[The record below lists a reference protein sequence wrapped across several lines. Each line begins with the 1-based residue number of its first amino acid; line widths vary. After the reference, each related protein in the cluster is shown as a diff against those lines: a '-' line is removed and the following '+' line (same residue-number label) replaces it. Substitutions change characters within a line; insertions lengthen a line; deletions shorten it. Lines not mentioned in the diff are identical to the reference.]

1 MVNEDA
7 HIAHVQEHT
16 VPKGFEGGNMKFK
29 RVMAAAASAVMGAGL
44 LAGCG
49 SSSAATTTGSSAAS
63 SAAGSP
69 TATTAAAS
77 KSSSS
82 ASGSTSM
89 TFTWWGNQTR
99 NEQTQNAIN
108 EYQTENP
115 GVTIDGQFSQW
126 ADYWQKLATN
136 SAGGSLPDVMQMD
149 YQYITQYANSGLL
162 LDLSSYVSDGT
173 LDSSKWDS
181 NMISAGTIGG
191 KFVGV
196 CAGMNAPA
204 LIYNKDV
211 TDAAGVTIKDN
222 MTLDEFIQVCK
233 TIKEKTG
240 YRTDCAYGTSLGL
253 IEYMLRGD
261 GVQMFGD
268 GKLNVTADQLAKYY
282 QFYADG
288 MKDGWMIEPGVYA
301 EISIGSVEQSPMV
314 YGSDPDNMSWCTL
327 SWSNQY
333 VSYMKAANGKNLG
346 ITTWPS
352 NDPAKS
358 QYVKPGQF
366 FSVSANAKDP
376 KAAVAFVNW
385 LINSEKANDYLK
397 GERGIPINSEIA
409 DYVKGQLSPD
419 EVKVYDFVYNV
430 VIPSSSAI
438 NPPYPNG
445 YSEVDKNLNSMLEQ
459 VAYGAVTP
467 QDAAQQVVTEGNAS
481 LAAKAS
487 S

>member
-1 MVNEDA
+1 
-7 HIAHVQEHT
+7 
-16 VPKGFEGGNMKFK
+16 
-29 RVMAAAASAVMGAGL
+29 
-44 LAGCG
+44 
-49 SSSAATTTGSSAAS
+49 
-63 SAAGSP
+63 
-69 TATTAAAS
+69 
-77 KSSSS
+77 
-82 ASGSTSM
+82 M

-99 NEQTQNAIN
+99 NEETQNAIN
-108 EYQTENP
+108 AYQNDNP

-126 ADYWQKLATN
+126 SDYWQKLATA
-136 SAGGSLPDVMQMD
+136 SAGDSLPDVMQMD

-162 LDLSSYVSDGT
+162 LDLTPYIEDGT

-181 NMISAGTIGG
+181 NMVTAGTIDG
-191 KFVGV
+191 KLIAV

-211 TDAAGVTIKDN
+211 TDEAGVTIKDN
-222 MTLDEFIQVCK
+222 MTLDEFIEVCK

-240 YRTDCAYGTSLGL
+240 YRTDCAYGTSLGF

-261 GVQMFGD
+261 GIQMFGD
-268 GKLNVTADQLAKYY
+268 GKLNVTADELAKYY

-288 MKDGWMIEPGVYA
+288 MQDGWMIDPGVYA

-333 VSYMKAANGKNLG
+333 VSYMNAANGKTLG

-352 NDPAKS
+352 NDPQKS

-366 FSVSANAKDP
+366 FSISSTTKNP
-376 KAAVAFVNW
+376 EEAVKFLNW
-385 LINSEKANDYLK
+385 MINSEEANDYLK
-397 GERGIPINSEIA
+397 GERGIPINSDIA
-409 DYVKGQLSPD
+409 DYVKAQLSED
-419 EVKVYDFVYNV
+419 EVKVYDYVYDV
-430 VIPSSSAI
+430 VIPNSSAI
-438 NPPYPNG
+438 NPPYPDG

-467 QDAAQQVVTEGNAS
+467 QEAAEQVVTQGNAS

>member
-1 MVNEDA
+1 MR
-7 HIAHVQEHT
+7 
-16 VPKGFEGGNMKFK
+16 FK
-29 RVMAAAASAVMGAGL
+29 RVFAAAASALMGAGL

-49 SSSAATTTGSSAAS
+49 SSTSTASTGASA
-63 SAAGSP
+63 AAGST
-69 TATTAAAS
+69 TAATAAAS

-82 ASGSTSM
+82 ASGSTNL
-89 TFTWWGNQTR
+89 TFSWWGNQTR

-115 GVTIDGQFSQW
+115 GVAIDGQFSQW

-162 LDLSSYVSDGT
+162 LDLSPYVSNGT
-173 LDSSKWDS
+173 LDGSKWDS
-181 NMISAGTIGG
+181 NMVTAGTIDG
-191 KFVGV
+191 KFVAV
-196 CAGMNAPA
+196 CAGMNGPA
-204 LIYNKDV
+204 MIYNKDV

-222 MTLDEFIQVCK
+222 MTLDEFVQVCK

-301 EISIGSVEQSPMV
+301 EISTGSVEQSPLV

-333 VSYMKAANGKNLG
+333 VSYLNAANGKTLG

-352 NDPAKS
+352 NDPSKS
-358 QYVKPGQF
+358 QYVKPSMF
-366 FSVSANAKDP
+366 FSVSASAKDP
-376 KAAVAFVNW
+376 EAAVKFVNW
-385 LINSEKANDYLK
+385 MINSEKANDYLK

-409 DYVKGQLSPD
+409 DYVKNQLSSD

-430 VIPSSSAI
+430 VIPNSTAI
-438 NPPYPNG
+438 NPPYPDG

-467 QDAAQQVVTEGNAS
+467 QDAAQQVVTQGNAS

>member
-1 MVNEDA
+1 
-7 HIAHVQEHT
+7 
-16 VPKGFEGGNMKFK
+16 MKFK
-29 RVMAAAASAVMGAGL
+29 RVMAVAASAVMSAGL

>member
-1 MVNEDA
+1 
-7 HIAHVQEHT
+7 
-16 VPKGFEGGNMKFK
+16 MKFK

-49 SSSAATTTGSSAAS
+49 SSASTTTSGASGSS
-63 SAAGSP
+63 
-69 TATTAAAS
+69 TAAAS
-77 KSSSS
+77 ASASTSGSSSS

-99 NEQTQNAIN
+99 NEQTQNAIT
-108 EYQTENP
+108 EYEAENP

-126 ADYWQKLATN
+126 SDYWQKLATN

-181 NMISAGTIGG
+181 NMVTAGTIDG
-191 KFVGV
+191 KFVAV

-222 MTLDEFIQVCK
+222 MTLDEFVQVCK

-288 MKDGWMIEPGVYA
+288 MSDGWMIQPGVYA

-314 YGSDPDNMSWCTL
+314 YGSDSDNMSWCTL

-333 VSYMKAANGKNLG
+333 VSYLNAANGKTLG

-376 KAAVAFVNW
+376 EAAVKFVNW

-397 GERGIPINSEIA
+397 GERGIPIN
-409 DYVKGQLSPD
+409 
-419 EVKVYDFVYNV
+419 
-430 VIPSSSAI
+430 
-438 NPPYPNG
+438 
-445 YSEVDKNLNSMLEQ
+445 
-459 VAYGAVTP
+459 
-467 QDAAQQVVTEGNAS
+467 
-481 LAAKAS
+481 
-487 S
+487 